1 MKRRDLLKGI
11 GALIGSTFIGRLS
24 YAQEK
29 QTEKVIAIPDKLLLP
44 PSAKRAVIIGGGF
57 AGSSLANTLRG
68 LAPDA
73 EVIVIEKNPF
83 FVSGPSHIDFVVG
96 LRTLEAASRGY
107 DSLREKNIKIIKS
120 EVSAIRPEEKRVY
133 TAAGYID
140 YSQLIVASGIRLA
153 DEEILKLT
161 ERPAANAHAWEL
173 EKTLELKRRFDN
185 FSGGRIVIAV
195 PAPPFKCPPGPYE
208 IACLLV
214 DLYEKKKVKAEITIV
229 DASDRPQPAPLAQKW
244 LAVLEKKKINYIPN
258 NKVIELDSA
267 NRQVITD
274 KGEKI
279 KYDLVS
285 IIPPNKAATYIKDAD
300 LGDPFVD
307 VDPGNFKSKKYDS
320 IFAIGDCA
328 KLPYTK
334 SAYTANLQG
343 RSAAH
348 HVARAMGYEAKEPEP
363 IHNICYPY
371 TSPTEALIVQV
382 EWDKEGKVVKSFVDD
397 PKPEYRNAREVW
409 ESSLLWNTFGS

>member
-24 YAQEK
+24 YAQER
-29 QTEKVIAIPDKLLLP
+29 QAEKAMSVPHRQLLP
-44 PSAKRAVIIGGGF
+44 PPTKRAVIIGGGF
-57 AGSSLANTLRG
+57 AGGSLANTLRG

-73 EVIVIEKNPF
+73 EVVVIEKNPF

-107 DSLREKNIKIIKS
+107 DSLREKNIKIIKT
-120 EVSAIRPEEKRVY
+120 EASAIRPEEKKVY

-140 YSQLIVASGIRLA
+140 YTQLIIASGIRLA
-153 DEEILKLT
+153 DDEILQLPEK
-161 ERPAANAHAWEL
+161 PAANAHAWEL
-173 EKTLELKRRFDN
+173 EKTLELRRRFDN
-185 FSGGRIVIAV
+185 FSGGKIVIAI

-214 DLYEKKKVKAEITIV
+214 DFYEKKKVRAEITIV

-244 LAVLEKKKINYIPN
+244 LTVLEKKKINYIPN

-267 NRQVITD
+267 NKQVVTD

-285 IIPPNKAATYIKDAD
+285 IIPPNKAATFIKEAG

-307 VDPGNFKSKKYDS
+307 VDPGNFKSKKYDNV
-320 IFAIGDCA
+320 FAIGDCA

-334 SAYTANLQG
+334 SAYTASVQG

-348 HVARAMGYEAKEPEP
+348 YVARGMGYDVKEPDP

-371 TSPTEALIVQV
+371 TSPKEALIVQV
-382 EWDKEGKVVKSFVDD
+382 DWDKEGKVVKSFVDD
-397 PKPEYRNAREVW
+397 PKSEYKEARETW
-409 ESSLLWNTFGS
+409 ESSLLRSIFGS